1 MNTKAPQTAAGNDFV
16 SYAGRNNFYQT
27 CAFIPM
33 SFALVT
39 TLHENGETGIGPHAL
54 VMPFGISPP
63 YSMLLISRG
72 NSATANNIRRT
83 GKCALNYIEFDRD
96 RLTAVS
102 RLGYPGQ
109 SLEEKQ
115 KAMPFTL
122 LPSPSADRQ
131 NDPESPRILGEAFQ
145 VIECSWDRSFDLD
158 PPRTD
163 ADGATERRFV
173 LQIDHLLMRRNF
185 HDALENGGTF
195 PIMPV
200 FYGFRSNGGFWFA
213 EHGEPFSVSPPQV
226 EGSEIQQV
234 FYLANRID
242 NNVRFTREACTAFI
256 KVPRPFLK
264 NALQAAVNAALAAG
278 VSEID
283 ETFAKGLR
291 STTAR

>member
-1 MNTKAPQTAAGNDFV
+1 MNTEAPQPTAADDFV

-39 TLHENGETGIGPHAL
+39 TVHENGETGIGPHAL

-72 NSATANNIRRT
+72 NSATASNIRRT

-131 NDPESPRILGEAFQ
+131 NDPEAPRILGDAFQ
-145 VIECSWDRSFDLD
+145 IIECSWDRSFDLD
-158 PPRTD
+158 APRTD
-163 ADGATERRFV
+163 AGGAERAPLCPADRPSADAPEFSRCTGKRRH
-173 LQIDHLLMRRNF
+173 LPDHADFLRISQQWWLLVCRARRAF
-185 HDALENGGTF
+185 QH
-195 PIMPV
+195 
-200 FYGFRSNGGFWFA
+200 FA
-213 EHGEPFSVSPPQV
+213 ASG
-226 EGSEIQQV
+226 
-234 FYLANRID
+234 
-242 NNVRFTREACTAFI
+242 
-256 KVPRPFLK
+256 
-264 NALQAAVNAALAAG
+264 
-278 VSEID
+278 
-283 ETFAKGLR
+283 
-291 STTAR
+291 

>member
-1 MNTKAPQTAAGNDFV
+1 MSTEAPQTAAANDFV

-39 TLHENGETGIGPHAL
+39 TVHENGETGIGPHAL

-72 NSATANNIRRT
+72 NSATSSNIRRT
-83 GKCALNYIEFDRD
+83 GKCALNYIEFNRD
-96 RLTAVS
+96 QLTAVS

-131 NDPESPRILGEAFQ
+131 NDPDAPRILGDAFQ
-145 VIECSWDRSFDLD
+145 IIECSWDRSFDLD
-158 PPRTD
+158 PPRTGP
-163 ADGATERRFV
+163 DGTNERRFV

-195 PIMPV
+195 PIMPI
-200 FYGFRSNGGFWFA
+200 FYGFRSDGGFWFA
-213 EHGEPFSVSPPQV
+213 EHGEPFNISPPKV
-226 EGSEIQQV
+226 EGNEIRQV
-234 FYLANRID
+234 SYLANRID
-242 NNVRFTREACTAFI
+242 NNVRFTPEACTAFT

-264 NALQAAVNAALAAG
+264 SALQETVNAALAAG
-278 VSEID
+278 VSVVD
-283 ETFAKGLR
+283 ETFVKELR
-291 STTAR
+291 SKSSR